1 MTQSPSRAKD
11 AAQAVVRSLPDDAS
25 WDDVQYHLYVRQ
37 QIEAGLADDEAG
49 RLIDAEEMR
58 KRLNEQ
64 IAMTRLP
71 MDRLGGDP
79 RDF

>member
-37 QIEAGLADDEAG
+37 QIEAGLSDDEAG
-49 RLIDAEEMR
+49 RLIDAEGMR
-58 KRLNEQ
+58 KRLDEHKRR
-64 IAMTRLP
+64 IRGT
-71 MDRLGGDP
+71 
-79 RDF
+79 